1 MKAIIFGITGQDGT
15 LLANFLLKKG
25 YDVIGTTRDLS
36 NTSNLIALNID
47 DKIKLKKID
56 TLKYNE
62 INEIIEIECPNEI
75 YNLSGQTSVGNSYSS
90 PLETYQSIVCTTSY
104 ILESIRINQ
113 PKIKFFNASSIE
125 CFGDNNNKIINEN
138 SNHNPVSPYGTAKSM
153 SQGLIN
159 DYRSI
164 YGLNISSGILSNHES
179 QLRSNKFVSQKI
191 VDAANDISKGIVD
204 YLEVGDI
211 SIVRD
216 WGWAE
221 EYIEAIYKS
230 MKIDTLDDFILAT
243 GKSISLEE
251 FINYTFIKFNLDYKK
266 HIKINKSFI
275 RPNEIKNIQLDN
287 SKAKKFLNWAPKLS
301 VYQVIDKLV
310 EYKKI
315 KN

>member
-25 YDVIGTTRDLS
+25 YDVVGTTRDLN
-36 NTSNLIALNID
+36 NTVNLRSLSIL

-56 TLKYNE
+56 ILKYSE
-62 INEIIEIECPNEI
+62 INQLIATECPNEI

-90 PLETYQSIVCTTSY
+90 PLETYQSIICTTLY
-104 ILESIRINQ
+104 ILDSIRINQ
-113 PKIKFFNASSIE
+113 SKIKFFNASSIE
-125 CFGDNNNKIINEN
+125 CFGDNNNKIITED
-138 SNHNPVSPYGTAKSM
+138 SKHNPVSPYGVAKSIT
-153 SQGLIN
+153 QGLVN
-159 DYRSI
+159 NYRTL
-164 YGLNISSGILSNHES
+164 YGLHICSGIFSNHES

-191 VDAANDISKGIVD
+191 VETAMDISKGIVD

-221 EYIEAIYKS
+221 EYVEAIYKS
-230 MKIDTLDDFILAT
+230 MQIDTPDDFIFAT

-275 RPNEIKNIQLDN
+275 RPNEIKNILLDN
-287 SKAKKFLNWAPKLS
+287 SKAKKILNWAPKIS

-310 EYKKI
+310 EYNKI

>member
-25 YDVIGTTRDLS
+25 YDVIGTTRDLN
-36 NTSNLIALNID
+36 NTINLIALNID

-56 TLKYNE
+56 TLNYNE

-75 YNLSGQTSVGNSYSS
+75 YNLSGQTSVSNSYSS
-90 PLETYQSIVCTTSY
+90 PLETYQSIVSTTTY
-104 ILESIRINQ
+104 ILESIRINK

-125 CFGDNNNKIINEN
+125 CFGDNNNKIITEN

-159 DYRSI
+159 NYRSI

-191 VDAANDISKGIVD
+191 VDAANDISKGIAD

-230 MKIDTLDDFILAT
+230 MKIDTLDDFIIAT

-266 HIKINKSFI
+266 HIKINKSLI

-287 SKAKKFLNWAPKLS
+287 SKAKDFLNWTPKLS

>member
-25 YDVIGTTRDLS
+25 YDVIGTTRNL
-36 NTSNLIALNID
+36 NNISNLIKLNIN
-47 DKIKLKKID
+47 DKIKLKKVNI
-56 TLKYNE
+56 LKHVE
-62 INEIIEIECPNEI
+62 INEIIEMECPDEI
-75 YNLSGQTSVGNSYSS
+75 YNLSCQTSVGDSYFS
-90 PLETYQSIVCTTSY
+90 PLETYQSIVCTTMY
-104 ILESIRINQ
+104 ILESIRNNQ

-125 CFGDNNNKIINEN
+125 CFGDNNNNIINEN
-138 SNHNPVSPYGTAKSM
+138 SRHNPVSPYGTAKSM

-159 DYRSI
+159 NYRSI
-164 YGLNISSGILSNHES
+164 YGLHICSGILSNHES

-191 VDAANDISKGIVD
+191 VDAANDISKGVIK
-204 YLEVGDI
+204 YIEVGDI

-230 MKIDTLDDFILAT
+230 MKIDSPDDFIIAT

-275 RPNEIKNIQLDN
+275 RPNEIKKIQLDT
-287 SKAKKFLNWAPKLS
+287 SKANRLLNWTPQIS

-315 KN
+315 NN